1 MVRKAVSNILNIFLG
16 FAVLCEMFPRFVA
29 ICGTLLIVFW
39 KGLESP
45 DSSCS
50 PNTAS

>member
-29 ICGTLLIVFW
+29 IYGT
-39 KGLESP
+39 
-45 DSSCS
+45 
-50 PNTAS
+50 